1 MFRRKEYEMKKVVL
15 FCSIFALAYCSCS
28 DGLNQNDPGNPP
40 ELDQYEWINITTSP
54 PNPRVESAMVYDSEN
69 AKIILFGG
77 RDHNW
82 QMLNETW
89 EYDIASNVWN
99 QLITN
104 GTPEGRLF
112 HSMAY
117 DPIGGQTILFGGY
130 DGQQALDDLWVFNY
144 ITKTWQQLQ
153 SSNSPPAR
161 YLHAMTFDSEHN
173 ALIVFGGRFHNAS
186 QIYTLNDTWAY
197 QFNNNTWVL
206 LNSPVSPQAQDHSNM
221 AYDPQEQK
229 VVLFGGN
236 GSNGS
241 LGDTWVYDYS
251 ANQWSQMH
259 PLHVPSPRDHLV
271 MAYDSAG
278 QGIILVGAGVG
289 SDVDS
294 WLYRFSENQWYKVN
308 PSSKLPT
315 GRDHMQGT
323 SSGSQFFF
331 YGGFS
336 GGAGPHSDLWSL
348 RTN

>member
-1 MFRRKEYEMKKVVL
+1 MKKVVL

-28 DGLNQNDPGNPP
+28 DGLNQNDPENPP

-89 EYDIASNVWN
+89 EYDIASNAWK
-99 QLITN
+99 QLSTN
-104 GTPEGRLF
+104 VTPEGRLF

-117 DPIGGQTILFGGY
+117 DVVGGQTILFGGY
-130 DGQQALDDLWVFNY
+130 DGQQALNDLWVFNY

-206 LNSPVSPQAQDHSNM
+206 LNSPN
-221 AYDPQEQK
+221 
-229 VVLFGGN
+229 
-236 GSNGS
+236 
-241 LGDTWVYDYS
+241 LG
-251 ANQWSQMH
+251 
-259 PLHVPSPRDHLV
+259 
-271 MAYDSAG
+271 
-278 QGIILVGAGVG
+278 
-289 SDVDS
+289 
-294 WLYRFSENQWYKVN
+294 
-308 PSSKLPT
+308 
-315 GRDHMQGT
+315 
-323 SSGSQFFF
+323 F
-331 YGGFS
+331 Y
-336 GGAGPHSDLWSL
+336 
-348 RTN
+348 